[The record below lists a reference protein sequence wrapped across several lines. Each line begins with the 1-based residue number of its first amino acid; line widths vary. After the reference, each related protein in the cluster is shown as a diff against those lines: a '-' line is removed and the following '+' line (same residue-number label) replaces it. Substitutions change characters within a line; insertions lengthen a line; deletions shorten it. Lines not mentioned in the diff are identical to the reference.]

1 MWNYLYY
8 IAYLKD
14 KTQTE
19 YTGIESY
26 VADKLDK
33 KEITWFPTNRY
44 AKSLFFGFT
53 LTSILF
59 FMKGHVYEQECL
71 RQTEPGDIQF
81 SLGHCQIRN
90 IIKFL

>member
-14 KTQTE
+14 KTPTE

-33 KEITWFPTNRY
+33 KEITWFPTNR
-44 AKSLFFGFT
+44 
-53 LTSILF
+53 
-59 FMKGHVYEQECL
+59 
-71 RQTEPGDIQF
+71 
-81 SLGHCQIRN
+81 LG
-90 IIKFL
+90 K